1 MTWSHVF
8 ITDGSDGKEPAYSVG
23 DLGSI
28 LGLGRSP
35 GKGTGYTLWYSHL
48 EISMDRGA
56 WQATV
61 LGVAKS
67 RTQLSN
73 LNFSSL

>member
-8 ITDGSDGKEPAYSVG
+8 ISDGSDGKEPAYNVG

-28 LGLGRSP
+28 LGLGRCP
-35 GKGTGYTLWYSHL
+35 GKGTGYTLWYPHL

-61 LGVAKS
+61 HGVAKS
-67 RTQLSN
+67 WT
-73 LNFSSL
+73 